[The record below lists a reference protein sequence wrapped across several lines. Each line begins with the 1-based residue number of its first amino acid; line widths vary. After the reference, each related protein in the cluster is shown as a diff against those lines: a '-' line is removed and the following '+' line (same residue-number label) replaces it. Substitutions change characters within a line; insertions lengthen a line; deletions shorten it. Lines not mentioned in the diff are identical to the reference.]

1 MAGRQ
6 LALLRG
12 INVGGKH
19 CIPMAELVEVF
30 SSLGCTEV
38 TTYIQSGNVVFR
50 PPAAGLRPEHAGAA
64 IAERFG
70 FAVPVVLR
78 NQIDLARILANNP
91 FPAAEINPK
100 LLHVVF
106 LAGPLSSTQVAALQA
121 VAEGDEQLTALG
133 RELYL
138 SLPNGAGRSRLA
150 SACIA
155 PKLPPTNT
163 MRNWPTVL
171 KLAELLAT

>member
-1 MAGRQ
+1 VA
-6 LALLRG
+6 
-12 INVGGKH
+12 
-19 CIPMAELVEVF
+19 
-30 SSLGCTEV
+30 
-38 TTYIQSGNVVFR
+38 
-50 PPAAGLRPEHAGAA
+50 AA

-70 FAVPVVLR
+70 FAVPIVLR
-78 NQIDLARILANNP
+78 NKRALDGVLAKNP
-91 FPAAEINPK
+91 FLAQNMNPK

-106 LAGPLSSTQVAALQA
+106 LAEPLSPSQIAVLQA
-121 VAEGDEQLTALG
+121 VAEGGEQLTALG
-133 RELYL
+133 SELYL